1 MMTSIMQD
9 KKNIHSRSSRIT
21 IRILA
26 VAFWLLVWQIG
37 SMWLGQEIL
46 ACIRGPETIRTA
58 GDAGILEICLVQFWK
73 DYRRI
78 SKRSGD
84 RGLSGNPVLS
94 L

>member
-46 ACIRGPETIRTA
+46 LASLYP
-58 GDAGILEICLVQFWK
+58 WP
-73 DYRRI
+73 
-78 SKRSGD
+78 
-84 RGLSGNPVLS
+84 GNYPNCW
-94 L
+94 

>member
-37 SMWLGQEIL
+37 SMWLGL
-46 ACIRGPETIRTA
+46 YP
-58 GDAGILEICLVQFWK
+58 WP
-73 DYRRI
+73 
-78 SKRSGD
+78 
-84 RGLSGNPVLS
+84 GNYPNCW
-94 L
+94 